1 MGKGEKGEKDLSFKI
16 FIGKITKYLV
26 NYFQICTFCGK
37 KGIKHGICAFFWEK
51 ENKKDLTKKWKG
63 GIIFQNS
70 DEMQG
75 RKDEDY
81 EWKNN

>member
-37 KGIKHGICAFFWEK
+37 KGTNLRFDKFRKRWH
-51 ENKKDLTKKWKG
+51 
-63 GIIFQNS
+63 NS
-70 DEMQG
+70 PKF
-75 RKDEDY
+75 R
-81 EWKNN
+81 